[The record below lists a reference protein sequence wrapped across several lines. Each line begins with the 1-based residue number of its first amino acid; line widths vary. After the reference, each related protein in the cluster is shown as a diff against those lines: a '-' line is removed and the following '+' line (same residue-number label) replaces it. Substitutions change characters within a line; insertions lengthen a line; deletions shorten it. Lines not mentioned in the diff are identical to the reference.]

1 MGGLE
6 SPLPFVDVHCHIVPG
21 IDDGSRSWDDT
32 LAMAKMAIDDGI
44 ETIIATPHQL
54 GSYAHNDGEMI
65 RRRVAELSDVLAQH
79 RLPLK
84 VLPGADVRIEFDML
98 ARLHT
103 GDVLTLGDLGRHVLL
118 ELPHELY
125 FPLEPVLQEL
135 EKAGL
140 TGVLSHP
147 ERNHG
152 LMQRP
157 QIIES
162 LVDQGCLMQITAG
175 SLLGTF
181 GPRSREICHSMLEDN
196 LVQLVATDAHGPKS
210 RRPLLGRAYRQ
221 VAELVG
227 VDVADAVCCHNPR
240 AIAEGRVVEPVKG
253 NTSSTRSGRW
263 RLWRKAG

>member
-1 MGGLE
+1 MDGQE
-6 SPLPFVDVHCHIVPG
+6 SNPTFVDVHCHIIPG

-32 LAMAKMAIDDGI
+32 LAMARMAIEDGI

-54 GSYAHNDGEMI
+54 GSYAHNDGDTI
-65 RRRVAELSDVLAQH
+65 RRRVAELSEVLAQH
-79 RLPLK
+79 DLPLN
-84 VLPGADVRIEFDML
+84 VMPGADVRIESDML
-98 ARLHT
+98 ARLRT
-103 GDVLTLGDLGRHVLL
+103 GDVLSLGDLRRHVLL

-125 FPLEPVLQEL
+125 FPLEPVLLEL

-152 LMQRP
+152 LMQQP

-162 LVDQGCLMQITAG
+162 LVEKGCLMQITAG

-181 GPRSREICHSMLEDN
+181 GPRSREICHSMLENN
-196 LVQLVATDAHGPKS
+196 LVQIVATDAHGPKS

-221 VAELVG
+221 IAELVG
-227 VDVADAVCCHNPR
+227 LDVADAVCCYNPR
-240 AIAEGRVVEPVKG
+240 AIAEGRTVERVKRT
-253 NTSSTRSGRW
+253 TSLTRSGRW